1 MNKLIAAFTL
11 IFMLAFNAS
20 AAEEK
25 PKEACAVSSPVAG
38 TTVIACP
45 TYILTRDPDGTTIC
59 RIIPSNP
66 NVFCS
71 KVEVK

>member
-1 MNKLIAAFTL
+1 MNKLIAVFAMIFL
-11 IFMLAFNAS
+11 IISNVS

-25 PKEACAVSSPVAG
+25 PKETCAVSSPVAG

-45 TYILTRDPDGTTIC
+45 TYIVTKDPDGTTIC
-59 RIIPSNP
+59 RIVPGSP
-66 NVFCS
+66 DVVCS